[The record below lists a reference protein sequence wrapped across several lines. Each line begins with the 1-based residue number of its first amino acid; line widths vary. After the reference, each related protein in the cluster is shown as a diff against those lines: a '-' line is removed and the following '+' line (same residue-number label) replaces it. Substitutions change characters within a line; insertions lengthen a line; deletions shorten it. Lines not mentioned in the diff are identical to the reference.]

1 MSQMASGVGAS
12 AAGGA
17 AAGIGMFASL
27 VPAYIEPIEPPGP
40 PINFSFNPAE
50 YNDTINVKWGR
61 YRQPST
67 NGGRPQYQGVDPAT
81 IKVDILLDAFSV
93 PPSMPMVTIM
103 QLKML
108 TVPVPGS
115 GDTGVP
121 SPAIVTFGWGTNII
135 MAQAYITNLVIKYQ
149 RFLLGEP
156 VRATATVTLASVPP
170 PSPFPPTN
178 PSSGGLA
185 RRRSHTVL
193 EGDTLASIA
202 YKAYKNPN
210 RWRAL
215 AIANGIDDP
224 MRLKPGT
231 VLEVPDRRTAEA
243 LS

>member
-1 MSQMASGVGAS
+1 MSQMGSGIGAS
-12 AAGGA
+12 AAGGLS
-17 AAGIGMFASL
+17 AGAGMFASL
-27 VPAYIEPIEPPGP
+27 VSAYIEPTDPPGP
-40 PINFSFNPAE
+40 MIKFAFNPAE
-50 YNDTINVKWGR
+50 YADSIKVNWKP
-61 YRQPST
+61 YRQPAT
-67 NGGRPQYQGVDPAT
+67 NGGKPQYLGVDPAKIT
-81 IKVDILLDAFSV
+81 VDILLDAFSV
-93 PPSMPMVTIM
+93 PPSVPTATIM

-121 SPAIVTFGWGTNII
+121 SPAIVTFGWGTNIV
-135 MAQAYITNLVIKYQ
+135 MAQAYITALTVKYQ
-149 RFLLGEP
+149 RFLMGEP
-156 VRATATVTLASVPP
+156 VRATATVTLQSVPP

-215 AIANGIDDP
+215 AIVNGIDDP
-224 MRLKPGT
+224 MRLKAGT
-231 VLEVPDRRTAEA
+231 VLDVPDRRTAEA